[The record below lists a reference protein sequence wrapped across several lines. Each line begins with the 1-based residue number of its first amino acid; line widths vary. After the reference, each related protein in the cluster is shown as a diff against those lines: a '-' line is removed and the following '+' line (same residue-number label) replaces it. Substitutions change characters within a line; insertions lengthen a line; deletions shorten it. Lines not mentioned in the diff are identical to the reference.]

1 MDKKTEI
8 AEGENSGN
16 ITFQGTLDVKLDNG
30 ETITFPTLEVERL
43 TLYHGTGTSNVEEFK
58 DSVATTV
65 GSGVYLTSSFDA
77 GAGYSLLRT
86 EHEGQKFTVYE
97 AEIKNMKLLDLTGA
111 ESWALLGKIMAP
123 ELEKAKNRTDF
134 PADWQQYHKD
144 AFHRHATQAL
154 ERITSGQI
162 RGPKDILYF
171 FGGTARRLF
180 SKLGFDGI
188 KALEGAEGWAEALNN
203 IEIGNHDPYVI
214 FDPKKVKILREVQIA
229 SHLPTAVPS

>member
-1 MDKKTEI
+1 MDQKTEI

-86 EHEGQKFTVYE
+86 
-97 AEIKNMKLLDLTGA
+97 
-111 ESWALLGKIMAP
+111 
-123 ELEKAKNRTDF
+123 AKNRTDF

-188 KALEGAEGWAEALNN
+188 KALEGGEGWGEGLNN
-203 IEIGNHDPYVI
+203 IEIGNHDTYVI